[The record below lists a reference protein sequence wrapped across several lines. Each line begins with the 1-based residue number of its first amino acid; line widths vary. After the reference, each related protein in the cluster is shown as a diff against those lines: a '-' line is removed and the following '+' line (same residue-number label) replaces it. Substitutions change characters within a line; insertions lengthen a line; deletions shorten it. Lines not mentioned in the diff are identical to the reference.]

1 MAVGFDMYKGGHF
14 SGMTDEMRAVLK
26 AGGLTPSQIS
36 GEAVQKCINAL
47 MTDETNAMIEEEK
60 ARYKAAAEGYSNELV
75 KLRDRRKDLE
85 KRIEDKE
92 ILLKA
97 AKDAADAYKG
107 TDEQISNVVS
117 LYAQLVGVAVSSGI
131 DRDKAVRSAQEVV
144 TEYIR
149 KKVSA

>member
-60 ARYKAAAEGYSNELV
+60 ARYKAARDGYRNEIL
-75 KLRDRRKDLE
+75 KLRDREKDLT

-92 ILLKA
+92 IMLKA
-97 AKDAADAYKG
+97 AKEAADAYRS
-107 TDEQISNVVS
+107 TDEQIINIVS
-117 LYAQLVGVAVSSGI
+117 LYAQMVGAAVSSGVSK
-131 DRDKAVRSAQEVV
+131 DKAVESAQEMV